1 MTSITIPAGVTSIGK
16 DAFYGCSKLTS
27 VSIPAGVTS
36 IGEAAF
42 YYCTN
47 LASINIP
54 AGVTSI
60 GADLF
65 SGCSKLASVTIPASV
80 TTIGDG
86 AFRNCALTSIEIPAS
101 VTSIGMGAF
110 LQCGNLG
117 AITMNS
123 SPLIGYDA
131 FEYIKEG
138 AVVAINAPAHDADS
152 YQWATFYNQNYAF
165 QADDNTQVFK
175 VTLDGT
181 TVTLL
186 EVTDKIV
193 NAGTP
198 VVLKSTGTP
207 VMTLTTAGSS
217 DTQENNLVGTSATIT
232 NPGNAYVLNNGD
244 NGVGFYK
251 LASTGTIEFGKAY
264 LVATAGAREFLGL
277 EEATGIETINHSPLT
292 INHDVYD
299 IHGRRVN
306 GKPSKGLYIIN
317 GKKVIMK

>member
-1 MTSITIPAGVTSIGK
+1 
-16 DAFYGCSKLTS
+16 
-27 VSIPAGVTS
+27 
-36 IGEAAF
+36 
-42 YYCTN
+42 
-47 LASINIP
+47 
-54 AGVTSI
+54 
-60 GADLF
+60 
-65 SGCSKLASVTIPASV
+65 
-80 TTIGDG
+80 
-86 AFRNCALTSIEIPAS
+86 
-101 VTSIGMGAF
+101 MGAF

-152 YQWATFYNQNYAF
+152 YQWATFYNKTSSF
-165 QADDNTQVFK
+165 KADDNTQVFK
-175 VTLDGT
+175 VTLSGT

-193 NAGTP
+193 NAGTA

-207 VMTLTTAGSS
+207 VMTLTTASSS
-217 DTQENNLVGTSATIT
+217 DTQGNDLVGTYETIT

-244 NGVGFYK
+244 EGVGFYK
-251 LASTGTIEFGKAY
+251 LAATGTIGFGKAY
-264 LVATAGAREFLGL
+264 LVASAAARDFLGFD
-277 EEATGIETINHSPLT
+277 ETTSLTPIPSP
-292 INHDVYD
+292 IGEGGDVIYD

-317 GKKVIMK
+317 GKKVVL

>member
-1 MTSITIPAGVTSIGK
+1 
-16 DAFYGCSKLTS
+16 
-27 VSIPAGVTS
+27 
-36 IGEAAF
+36 
-42 YYCTN
+42 
-47 LASINIP
+47 
-54 AGVTSI
+54 
-60 GADLF
+60 
-65 SGCSKLASVTIPASV
+65 
-80 TTIGDG
+80 
-86 AFRNCALTSIEIPAS
+86 
-101 VTSIGMGAF
+101 
-110 LQCGNLG
+110 
-117 AITMNS
+117 MNS

-207 VMTLTTAGSS
+207 VMTLTTASSS
-217 DTQENNLVGTSATIT
+217 DTQENNLVGTYETIP

-251 LASTGTIEFGKAY
+251 LANDGTIE
-264 LVATAGAREFLGL
+264 
-277 EEATGIETINHSPLT
+277 P
-292 INHDVYD
+292 
-299 IHGRRVN
+299 RR
-306 GKPSKGLYIIN
+306 GYRH
-317 GKKVIMK
+317 